1 MSLQIMN
8 KVLIVDD
15 EMDTCIALS
24 IYLQSEGFTCSMAA
38 DGSMAMQ
45 ILLGDRDIAV
55 VLLDICMPQLDGI
68 TALKLL
74 QEADCDAAVIMMSG
88 QGSEELA
95 VECMRNG
102 AEDYIA
108 KPFSP
113 EDILQRIERARVNR
127 LARLEKQRLEQ
138 EKEDFILMLSHD
150 MKNPLTAVIGSI
162 DIIREGCL
170 GAVNPEQKDY
180 LQAAIDSCNEVVTM
194 IDNLLDIR
202 KFEAGK
208 MQMAPQPY
216 RATELL
222 GKIANQFSRAARHDG
237 IAFSVHLDPGDAM
250 ISVDRHS
257 FNRIF
262 GNLLGNALKFT
273 PEGGEITISSGQV
286 CGTDANSLEIPSSVP
301 VSPSFFEAG
310 HFVRIT
316 VSDTGDGIPEKELNH
331 IFERF
336 TQVGKKSDR
345 EKGGAGMGL
354 AYCRLAVESFRGII
368 WAESQ
373 AEQGSDF
380 IVLFPVN
387 APTR

>member
-1 MSLQIMN
+1 MSLQMTN
-8 KVLIVDD
+8 KILIVDD
-15 EMDTCIALS
+15 EMDTCLALS
-24 IYLQSEGFTCSMAA
+24 IYLQSEGFTCSLAA

-45 ILLGDRDIAV
+45 MLLTERDFSV

-74 QEADCDAAVIMMSG
+74 QEANCDAAVIMMSG

-102 AEDYIA
+102 AEDYIS

-113 EDILQRIERARVNR
+113 EDILQRIERARLNR
-127 LARLEKQRLEQ
+127 LARLDKLRLEQ

-162 DIIREGCL
+162 DIVREGCL
-170 GAVNPEQKDY
+170 GAINPEQKEY
-180 LQAAIDSCNEVVTM
+180 LLAAIDSCNEVVTM

-208 MQMAPQPY
+208 MQMIPQPY
-216 RATELL
+216 LATELL
-222 GKIANQFSRAARHDG
+222 GKVTGQFARVARHDG
-237 IAFSVHLDPGDAM
+237 IALSVNLSPDDNM
-250 ISVDRHS
+250 IAVDRHS
-257 FNRIF
+257 FNRIL

-273 PEGGEITISSGQV
+273 PEGGKITVSSAQV
-286 CGTDANSLEIPSSVP
+286 FGHDAHTLGIPPSVTIAP
-301 VSPSFFEAG
+301 LFFTPG
-310 HFVRIT
+310 RFIRIA
-316 VSDTGDGIPEKELNH
+316 VSDTGNGIPEDELNH

-336 TQVGKKSDR
+336 TQVTKKSGR

-354 AYCRLAVESFRGII
+354 AYCRLAVESFHGVI
-368 WAESQ
+368 WAESR

-380 IVLFPVN
+380 IMLFPCE
-387 APTR
+387 